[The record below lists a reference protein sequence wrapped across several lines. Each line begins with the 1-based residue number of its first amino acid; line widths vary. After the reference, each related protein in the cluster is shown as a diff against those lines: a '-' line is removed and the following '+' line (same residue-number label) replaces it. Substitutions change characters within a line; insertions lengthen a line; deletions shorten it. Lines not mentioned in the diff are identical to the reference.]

1 MSQNPVN
8 SKSTD
13 TSSSS
18 SPGDAVVNWDRIIHK
33 NVRTLDNQGM
43 GKVIAVP
50 NDENTIIISSQSGS
64 EQFKIPKS
72 VVSGFNGAEV
82 LLNETAYKI
91 MHSSTYRID
100 NAAVYEAKPSDII
113 TKGHQQ
119 GEEETTSVPLI
130 EERLNVSKTTSTTQY
145 TITKEPVS
153 EKKTLEVPV
162 THEEL
167 VVEKR
172 PAMGSQTTQGPVTSK
187 TEIKVPL
194 NREEVKVTK
203 ESFVKEEVVVK
214 KKRVTETKT
223 VSDTLRGET
232 INVSDSVTGR
242 HTGTSSTQE
251 WQDSGSGREHKK

>member
-1 MSQNPVN
+1 VSENPAN
-8 SKSTD
+8 SKSAD
-13 TSSSS
+13 ISS

-50 NDENTIIISSQSGS
+50 NDEDTIIISSQSGS
-64 EQFKIPKS
+64 EQYKIPKS
-72 VVSGFNGAEV
+72 AVSGFNGAEV

-91 MHSSTYRID
+91 MSSSYRVD
-100 NAAVYEAKPSDII
+100 NAGAYEAKPSIII

-119 GEEETTSVPLI
+119 EGETTIPLI
-130 EERLNVSKTTSTTQY
+130 EERLNVLKSTSTTQY

-153 EKKTLEVPV
+153 EKRTIEVPV

-172 PAMGSQTTQGPVTSK
+172 PAKDSQSAAQRPVKSK

-194 NREEVKVTK
+194 MREEIEVTK
-203 ESFVKEEVVVK
+203 KPFVKEEVVVK
-214 KKRVTETKT
+214 KKPVTETRT
-223 VSDTLRGET
+223 ISDTVTSER
-232 INVSDSVTGR
+232 INVSDTATGR
-242 HTGTSSTQE
+242 HTSTTST
-251 WQDSGSGREHKK
+251 

>member
-8 SKSTD
+8 SKSAD
-13 TSSSS
+13 TSSPSSSS
-18 SPGDAVVNWDRIIHK
+18 SPSSTDAVANWDRIIHK

-50 NDENTIIISSQSGS
+50 NDEDTIIVSSQSGS
-64 EQFKIPKS
+64 EQYRIPRS

-91 MHSSTYRID
+91 MSSSSYRVD
-100 NAAVYEAKPSDII
+100 NAGAYEAKPSNIL
-113 TKGHQQ
+113 TEERQQ
-119 GEEETTSVPLI
+119 QLGETTTTIPLI
-130 EERLNVSKTTSTTQY
+130 EERLNVSKKASTTQY
-145 TITKEPVS
+145 TITKEPVT
-153 EKKTLEVPV
+153 EKKTIEVPV

-172 PAMGSQTTQGPVTSK
+172 SPKDSSSSPSAQGPVKSK

-194 NREEVKVTK
+194 SREEPEVTK

-214 KKRVTETKT
+214 KKSITETKV
-223 VSDTLRGET
+223 VSDTIRSER
-232 INVSDSVTGR
+232 INT
-242 HTGTSSTQE
+242 
-251 WQDSGSGREHKK
+251 SGSATG